1 MLSSFSYQHVLV
13 QLINSVRFFA
23 PHELKH
29 AWLPCP
35 SLSPRA
41 CSNSCPLSQW
51 CHPTISSSVAP
62 FTFSHQSF
70 PASGSFPKSQ
80 LFCIRW
86 PKYWSFSFNI
96 SPSNQYSELIFLKI
110 DWFDLLV
117 LRAPPLLQIQ
127 IKVSKTWKKIWRIHY
142 PFCN

>member
-51 CHPTISSSVAP
+51 CHPAISSSVAP
-62 FTFSHQSF
+62 FTFCHQSF

-96 SPSNQYSELIFLKI
+96 SPSNEYSELIFLKI

-117 LRAPPLLQIQ
+117 LRAPSLLQIQ